1 MVGWW
6 VVSALRNH
14 LMNYFWFS
22 TAVASCTC
30 AWMSWHPA
38 SGSLLDEYRTVGSW
52 GLSSCYWCLPYY
64 ANIWLVKGGK
74 VDLALTGPQAFE
86 DYPRWWHSSAWNSDA
101 DFYQIVI
108 TRWIWY
114 STPGGME
121 LLLNYATSV
130 GPVPYDTRHMI
141 CSNNNIPVH
150 DTLFFSFLFLSSPI
164 HRLTLSLNP
173 RWIVAGQESR

>member
-1 MVGWW
+1 MHLCMDELASCKRIIAWW
-6 VVSALRNH
+6 VPHSRLLGTQFLLLAPTL
-14 LMNYFWFS
+14 LCQYL
-22 TAVASCTC
+22 TC
-30 AWMSWHPA
+30 Q
-38 SGSLLDEYRTVGSW
+38 R
-52 GLSSCYWCLPYY
+52 
-64 ANIWLVKGGK
+64 GK
-74 VDLALTGPQAFE
+74 VDLALTGPQPSE

-101 DFYQIVI
+101 DFYQIII

-130 GPVPYDTRHMI
+130 GPVLYDTRHMI